1 MSIFKKVTFLVP
13 VLYESEELEAAI
25 KSILN
30 QNWLQIEI
38 ICLID
43 KTCFD
48 SFFANRFNFSTSLS
62 VHTVDV
68 SSQGVPQILN
78 EGILLSTGEVI
89 FIMPSFVHLLPGFLD
104 NYMNELFS
112 DQSIGFIYGNFFEEI
127 TTEKEIIRGTLCDE
141 FDYSEATQIGPV
153 RGFKKE
159 VFEIIET
166 YDETLRFSYEYDL
179 RLRITERFKIAH
191 VEKPLYKVVYSKL
204 H

>member
-13 VLYESEELEAAI
+13 ALYESEELEAAI

-48 SFFANRFNFSTSLS
+48 SFFTNRFNFSTNLS
-62 VHTVDV
+62 VHTVYV

-89 FIMPSFVHLLPGFLD
+89 FIMPSF
-104 NYMNELFS
+104 FS
-112 DQSIGFIYGNFFEEI
+112 LRKSG
-127 TTEKEIIRGTLCDE
+127 KHCTL
-141 FDYSEATQIGPV
+141 STPSVV
-153 RGFKKE
+153 R
-159 VFEIIET
+159 
-166 YDETLRFSYEYDL
+166 
-179 RLRITERFKIAH
+179 
-191 VEKPLYKVVYSKL
+191 
-204 H
+204 